1 MAETLNQRRAAP
13 LSWRVRARLAA
24 GLRTWEEAEHGRF
37 LPWLAVFMG
46 LGNLLFFGAPAMPQR
61 WVGFAGVAASLLLL
75 APAWRHLRGRAA
87 AFCLLALAL
96 GFLAASLRT
105 HALPPVVDLPRGA
118 VSVQGTVAAI
128 DPLPQGR
135 RVLLGAVTLGAGPL
149 IARRLRIR
157 LRDTGIQLM
166 APGDRIRLRALLRP
180 PYPPSYPGGWDQ
192 RRDAFFQDLG
202 GVGFALGAAARL
214 SAAPAQGLTAR
225 LQTLRQA
232 VAARILAA
240 IPGTAGAVAATLMTG
255 IRSALPYAD
264 RDAFS
269 VSGLSHILA
278 VAGLHIG
285 IVMAT
290 VFAACRMALAHWSWA
305 ALRWPVKEIAA
316 LAALA
321 VGGFYML
328 MTGMHLPILRSFIMA
343 VLVTLAL
350 LAGRRALSMR
360 SLALAAGLLLLVQ
373 PESLAGVSFQMSFA
387 AVMVLIAGYDLLRDQ
402 RLALLGRRP
411 GVVGFFLQDFALV
424 TVTSIL
430 AALATAPFVAYHFG
444 HLELYSIP
452 ANMLAV
458 PVTAFWVLP
467 WGLAAYALMPL
478 HLEAL
483 ALAPM
488 GWGCAAILGIAR
500 TAAALPAADIAIGR
514 VAPACLALVALG
526 MVWLCLWQSAGR
538 LLGLLPLLAGLV
550 LSAFLGASPEVLV
563 SADFRMIAVQGPGA
577 VFLVAQRPDPFTLG
591 EWGRFWN
598 GRPVRALPAP
608 GMASG
613 GAACTSDGCLLPG
626 GILLW
631 RGFDPPAQCRGIS
644 LILAEDVW
652 DFHPAAGCTAV
663 AVIDRAGVREEGA
676 TAAWVDDGRVRIL
689 TDRTS
694 RGLWPWL
701 PPLPPERTGRGLAI
715 AR

>member
-24 GLRTWEEAEHGRF
+24 GFQTWEGAEHGRF

-46 LGNLLFFGAPAMPQR
+46 FGNLLFFGASAMPKA
-61 WVGFAGVAASLLLL
+61 WVGFLGLVLALLLL
-75 APAWRHLRGRAA
+75 ALLWRNLRGRAA
-87 AFCLLALAL
+87 GFCLVALAL
-96 GFLAASLRT
+96 GFLAASLRS
-105 HALPPVVDLPRGA
+105 HALPPMADLPRSA
-118 VSVQGTVAAI
+118 VIVQGVVVGV
-128 DPLPQGR
+128 DPLPRGR
-135 RVLLGAVTLGAGPL
+135 RVLLGAVTLQGTAM
-149 IARRLRIR
+149 ARRLRIR
-157 LRDTGIQLM
+157 LRDTDIQPLV
-166 APGDRIRLRALLRP
+166 PGDRISLRALLRP

-192 RRDAFFQDLG
+192 RRDAFFQGLG
-202 GVGFALGAAARL
+202 GIGFALGPAARL
-214 SAAPAQGLTAR
+214 STVPPQGLRAR
-225 LQTLRQA
+225 LQILRET

-285 IVMAT
+285 IVMTT
-290 VFAACRMALAHWSWA
+290 VFAASRLALASWTWV

-328 MTGMHLPILRSFIMA
+328 MTGMHLPILRSFVMA
-343 VLVTLAL
+343 TLVTLAL
-350 LAGRRALSMR
+350 LVGRRAISMR

-387 AVMVLIAGYDLLRDQ
+387 AVMVLIAGYDLLREQ
-402 RLALLGRRP
+402 RLALLAHRP
-411 GVVGFFLQDFALV
+411 GMLGFFLQDFALV

-467 WGLAAYALMPL
+467 WGLAGYALMPL

-483 ALAPM
+483 ALVPM
-488 GWGCAAILGIAR
+488 GWGCAAILAIAR
-500 TAAALPAADIAIGR
+500 GAAALPAADIAVGT
-514 VAPACLALVALG
+514 VAPSCLALVALG
-526 MVWLCLWQSAGR
+526 MIWLCLWQSAMR
-538 LLGLLPLLAGLV
+538 LLGLLPLLCGLV
-550 LSAFLGASPEVLV
+550 LPAFLGAPPNLLV
-563 SADFRMIAVQGPGA
+563 SPDFRMIAVRAGGA
-577 VFLVAQRPDPFTLG
+577 VFLDAQRPDPFTLR

-598 GRPVRALPAP
+598 GQQVRALPAA
-608 GMASG
+608 GRVEG
-613 GAACTSDGCLLPG
+613 GATCTAYGCLLSG
-626 GILLW
+626 GVLLW
-631 RGFDPPAQCRGIS
+631 RGFDPPSHCRGIALIIATASWS
-644 LILAEDVW
+644 L
-652 DFHPAAGCTAV
+652 HPVAGCAAV
-663 AVIDRAGVREEGA
+663 PVIDRAGVRAGGA
-676 TAAWVDDGRVRIL
+676 TAAWVGPGRVRVL
-689 TDRTS
+689 TDRAS
-694 RGLWPWL
+694 RGAWPWL
-701 PPLPPERTGRGLAI
+701 PP
-715 AR
+715 

>member
-13 LSWRVRARLAA
+13 LSWRVRARLTA
-24 GLRTWEEAEHGRF
+24 GFQVWEGAEHGRF
-37 LPWLAVFMG
+37 LPWLAVFLG
-46 LGNLLFFGAPAMPQR
+46 LGNLLFFGAATMPR
-61 WVGFAGVAASLLLL
+61 PWVGFAGLAVALLLL
-75 APAWRHLRGRAA
+75 ALVWRHLRGRAA
-87 AFCLLALAL
+87 AFCLAACAL

-105 HALPPVVDLPRGA
+105 HASPPLTEMPRDA
-118 VSVQGTVAAI
+118 VMVQGVVAAV
-128 DPLPQGR
+128 DPLPRGR
-135 RVLLGAVTLGAGPL
+135 RVLLGGVTLGKGPVM
-149 IARRLRIR
+149 ARHLRIR
-157 LRDTGIQLM
+157 LRDTDSQPL
-166 APGDRIRLRALLRP
+166 APGDRIQLRALLRP

-202 GVGFALGAAARL
+202 GIGFALGPVARLSTVPQHGLAARL
-214 SAAPAQGLTAR
+214 QI
-225 LQTLRQA
+225 LREA

-290 VFAACRMALAHWSWA
+290 VFAACRLALASWSWA

-316 LAALA
+316 LTALA
-321 VGGFYML
+321 VGGFYMV
-328 MTGMHLPILRSFIMA
+328 MTGMHLPILRSFMMA
-343 VLVTLAL
+343 ALVTLAL
-350 LAGRRALSMR
+350 LVGRRAISMR

-387 AVMVLIAGYDLLRDQ
+387 AVMVLIAGYDLLRER
-402 RLALLGRRP
+402 RLALLAHRP
-411 GVVGFFLQDFALV
+411 GMLGFFLQDFALV

-467 WGLAAYALMPL
+467 WGLAGYALMPL

-483 ALAPM
+483 ALLPM
-488 GWGCAAILGIAR
+488 GWGCAAILAIAR
-500 TAAALPAADIAIGR
+500 SAAALPAADIATGTI
-514 VAPACLALVALG
+514 APACLALVALG
-526 MVWLCLWQSAGR
+526 MIWFCLWQSAYR
-538 LLGLLPLLAGLV
+538 LLGLLPLLAGVV
-550 LSAFLGASPEVLV
+550 LPCVVGASPTVLV
-563 SADFRMIAVQGPGA
+563 SADFRMIAVQAPGA
-577 VFLVAQRPDPFTLG
+577 VFLEAKRPDPFTLG

-608 GMASG
+608 GRPEG
-613 GAACTSDGCLLPG
+613 GATCTADGCLLPG

-631 RGFDPPAQCRGIS
+631 RAFEPPAACHGIT
-644 LILAEDVW
+644 LILEEAGW
-652 DFHPAAGCTAV
+652 AYRPAAGCLAV
-663 AVIDRAGVREEGA
+663 PVIDRAAVRAGGT
-676 TAAWVDDGRVRIL
+676 TAAWVRGGRVRIL
-689 TDRTS
+689 TDRAS
-694 RGLWPWL
+694 RGAWPWF
-701 PPLPPERTGRGLAI
+701 PPLPH
-715 AR
+715 